1 MYQLEML
8 ALVSLLILV
17 HEAGHLAA
25 ANWVGI
31 EVAAFSVGFG
41 PILWHGKWRGID
53 FFLRLLPLG
62 GFVQPAAPEGF
73 ASLPLGRRL
82 AFFGGGPAAN
92 LLAAVPLLAVLVARD
107 GTAAVERL
115 LGPLEAPALQG
126 VVGLVADGGR
136 ALAAGLGLEIV
147 IVLSVSLALLNLL
160 PLPVLDGGQM
170 LLAVLEGT
178 WPALRRLR
186 PALTLAS
193 VGFLAVATVGLAIAD
208 TTRLLHG

>member
-17 HEAGHLAA
+17 HEVGHLAA
-25 ANWVGI
+25 AKWVGI

-41 PILWHGKWRGID
+41 PILWRGRWRGID
-53 FFLRLLPLG
+53 LFLRLLPLG
-62 GFVQPAAPEGF
+62 GFVQPAAPEDF
-73 ASLPLGRRL
+73 PSLPLARRL
-82 AFFGGGPAAN
+82 VFFGGGPAAN
-92 LLAAVPLLAVLVARD
+92 LLAAMPLLAVLAARD
-107 GTAAVERL
+107 GGAAIERL
-115 LGPLEAPALQG
+115 LATQKEPALQG
-126 VVGLVADGGR
+126 VVGVLADGGR

-193 VGFLAVATVGLAIAD
+193 VGFLAVATVGLAITD